1 MLVEVCLA
9 RKRRLPRPVRR
20 AIKKVKNQAIF
31 AGFRLVVGLI
41 RLLPHRFSL
50 WLAAVLGRGAYY
62 VLWPE
67 RRKALAHLAI
77 AFGGEKSETERR
89 RIARG
94 SFVHLGR
101 TFVEFVNFE
110 RMADRLDTY
119 VELEDRS
126 GIDRCLE
133 GGKGLIWVTGHIGNW
148 EVLASYFSRHE
159 GYKINV
165 ISRRAYDPRMQ
176 EMLVHLRSGSGVNT
190 IERGDPRATRK
201 IIRTFRRNEVFA
213 VLIDQDTKVQGVF
226 VDFFGRPAF
235 TPMAAATLA
244 YRMEAPVLVGFIERL
259 ADGRHRITYSGP
271 VVLPRTGDADEDVRL
286 ATAEFTRR
294 IEAQIRRVPE
304 QWVWMHR
311 RWRTRPPS
319 TVNSGSP
326 AAPKASAGSGSA

>member
-1 MLVEVCLA
+1 LA
-9 RKRRLPRPVRR
+9 RRRRLPRPARR
-20 AIKKVKNQAIF
+20 AIKRAKNEAIF
-31 AGFRLVVGLI
+31 VGFRLVVGLI
-41 RLLPHRFSL
+41 RLLPHRLSL
-50 WLAAVLGRGAYY
+50 WLAGILGTGAYY

-77 AFGGEKSETERR
+77 AFGEEKSATERR
-89 RIARG
+89 RIARR
-94 SFVHLGR
+94 SFVHLAHN
-101 TFVEFVNFE
+101 FVELVNFE
-110 RMADRLDTY
+110 RMSDRLDTY

-159 GYKINV
+159 RYKVNV

-176 EMLVHLRSGSGVNT
+176 DLLVHLRSGSGVKT
-190 IERGDPRATRK
+190 IERGDPRATRE

-259 ADGRHRITYSGP
+259 PDGRQRITYSGP
-271 VVLPRTGDADEDVRL
+271 VVLPRTGDADEDARL
-286 ATAEFTRR
+286 ATAEFTRL
-294 IEAQIRRVPE
+294 IEAQIRRIPE
-304 QWVWMHR
+304 QWIWMHR

-319 TVNSGSP
+319 TVKSGSP
-326 AAPKASAGSGSA
+326 AAPTAAAGSGSA